1 MIGKAT
7 YRRIRSVQQL
17 RKDATLYKKVLR
29 IAQFESEVD
38 MGVNPKNSDQAD
50 VSALTEADFGY
61 IGKVCFLVEKRLNNP
76 KWVIKTVDEVE
87 NKFKSKSNLSR
98 GIRYNDELFKAN
110 RGILEDHLH
119 SLESH

>member
-7 YRRIRSVQQL
+7 YRKIRSVQQL
-17 RKDATLYKKVLR
+17 RKDANLYKKVLR
-29 IAQFESEVD
+29 VAQFESEVD

-61 IGKVCFLVEKRLNNP
+61 IGKVCLLVEKRLNNS
-76 KWVIKTVDEVE
+76 KWVIKTVDEIE
-87 NKFKSKSNLSR
+87 NKFKAKPSISR

-110 RGILEDHLH
+110 RGILEEHLH
-119 SLESH
+119 ELENH